1 MTATAIIQTRLAGI
15 PCQIAVSNFKRVKG
29 SYSYN
34 APSDADFYGYTDYDY
49 EVLDRRGR
57 PAPWLEKKVSQADID
72 EKIMEQY
79 NRNRIDS
86 EGD

>member
-1 MTATAIIQTRLAGI
+1 MTTPIQTRLAGI
-15 PCQIAVSNFKRVKG
+15 PCQIAVTDFRRVEG

>member
-1 MTATAIIQTRLAGI
+1 MTTIIQTRLAGI
-15 PCQIAVSNFKRVKG
+15 PCQIAVTDFRRVEG

>member
-1 MTATAIIQTRLAGI
+1 MTTETFSTYLAGI
-15 PCQIAVSNFKRVKG
+15 PCQIAVTGFRRVEG

-57 PAPWLEKKVSQADID
+57 PAPWLEKKVSEAEI
-72 EKIMEQY
+72 ECKILGYFEE
-79 NRNRIDS
+79 D
-86 EGD
+86 